1 MTVARVLR
9 TQARV
14 LILLSTRQVSMK
26 TLLNRLA
33 PERIVF
39 LTADD
44 KTHAL
49 NQIVDALC
57 TSPAVTDC
65 EALRKAIFDR
75 EKILST
81 GIGLGVALPHAKIAS
96 VADFVIALG
105 ILIEPIDYGAL
116 DDRPVQIIVMI
127 AGPMQRQSDYLKILA
142 QITLGLKNRGL
153 RESLIAAKTVQDVLD
168 ILGRE

>member
-1 MTVARVLR
+1 MAVPASYMHGAGFDL
-9 TQARV
+9 A
-14 LILLSTRQVSMK
+14 STRQDPMK
-26 TLLNRLA
+26 TLLDRLT

-39 LTADD
+39 IQAND

-57 TSPAVTDC
+57 TSPAVSDC

-96 VADFVIALG
+96 VADFVIAMG
-105 ILIEPIDYGAL
+105 ILHEPIEYNAL
-116 DDRPVQIIVMI
+116 DDRPVHIIVMI

-142 QITLGLKNRGL
+142 QITLGLKNRRL
-153 RESLIAAKTVQDVLD
+153 RESLVAARTVQEVLD
-168 ILGRE
+168 ILSRE